1 MGVFWFEGLLLFGI
15 EEPIPRSL
23 ICAFVGISLVS
34 GCASVED
41 DPANDPFEVNRTIF
55 DFNNE
60 IDNSV
65 FEPVAQTYVDN
76 VPNAQL
82 AVRNA
87 LKFLKTHMIFAN
99 NVLQGNLDGAGNTVS
114 RFLVNG
120 ITGFGGTVD
129 ITGSG
134 VPR

>member
-1 MGVFWFEGLLLFGI
+1 MNWEFFGLKACHFSGLKSS
-15 EEPIPRSL
+15 PIARSL

-41 DPANDPFEVNRTIF
+41 DPANDPFEEVNRTIF

-76 VPNAQL
+76 VPDTLRL

-87 LKFLKTHMIFAN
+87 LKFLEDAHDF
-99 NVLQGNLDGAGNTVS
+99 
-114 RFLVNG
+114 RE
-120 ITGFGGTVD
+120 
-129 ITGSG
+129 
-134 VPR
+134 